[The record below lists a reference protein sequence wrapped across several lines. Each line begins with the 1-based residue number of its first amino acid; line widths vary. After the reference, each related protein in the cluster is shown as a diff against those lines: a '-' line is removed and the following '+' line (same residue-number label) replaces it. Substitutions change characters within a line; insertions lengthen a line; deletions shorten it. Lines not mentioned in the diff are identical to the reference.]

1 MLSILRGRVRHCTIN
16 QCTTFIF
23 KEGRSV
29 PLFLMDDGAK
39 PPEEVIKHRWGLFC
53 LKIPTNSLVRNFLPQ
68 KIPTGFLQLLD
79 LYMTMAVKLW
89 MPLLELSASD
99 HCTNKIILSGFLM
112 SVVLWVFFEMA
123 RKHRTPQGTTILS
136 SSQILGCGAA
146 DSVGWH
152 H

>member
-79 LYMTMAVKLW
+79 LYMTMAVKL
-89 MPLLELSASD
+89 
-99 HCTNKIILSGFLM
+99 
-112 SVVLWVFFEMA
+112 
-123 RKHRTPQGTTILS
+123 
-136 SSQILGCGAA
+136 
-146 DSVGWH
+146 
-152 H
+152 